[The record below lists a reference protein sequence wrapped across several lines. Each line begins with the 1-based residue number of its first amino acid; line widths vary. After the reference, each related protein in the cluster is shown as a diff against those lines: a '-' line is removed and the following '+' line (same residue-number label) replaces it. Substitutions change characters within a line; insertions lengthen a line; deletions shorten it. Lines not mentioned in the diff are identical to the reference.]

1 MGAECATLAYLAKQA
16 ASTRPCESPWTLS
29 TTCNALKSHLCMH
42 LQAGLPPGE
51 LRRAVFPLLSSYS
64 SPEAQAFPQH
74 SLSEAALTTR

>member
-1 MGAECATLAYLAKQA
+1 
-16 ASTRPCESPWTLS
+16 
-29 TTCNALKSHLCMH
+29 MH

-74 SLSEAALTTR
+74 SLSEAALTTRSAA

>member
-1 MGAECATLAYLAKQA
+1 MGAECAILAYLAKQVA
-16 ASTRPCESPWTLS
+16 TTLAVRV
-29 TTCNALKSHLCMH
+29 TLDAFHRLPRLEVACMH